1 VVLFVDQALSIDVSV
16 FSHWFVF
23 VSVSVVDHPVWL
35 QHHSASNRCWFSLSQ
50 GISFVFFCFAVSP
63 FVRCSLSD
71 GRLSVSGAR
80 VLGQGAC
87 LVSFFVFG
95 DSLIFI

>member
-1 VVLFVDQALSIDVSV
+1 MSACFLIDLSLYRSV
-16 FSHWFVF
+16 WWIMQCGCNTTQPPIAVG
-23 VSVSVVDHPVWL
+23 SVSL
-35 QHHSASNRCWFSLSQ
+35 KEFLLF
-50 GISFVFFCFAVSP
+50 SFVFFCFAVSP

-95 DSLIFI
+95 DSFIFI